1 MLAGVCRSVLLTR
14 SPLAWPNEPGRRMHM
29 ILSPARPSGDLPGAI
44 LAGPVLS
51 RCRPMDMGLGISVGT
66 PGPLQPGLVLW

>member
-1 MLAGVCRSVLLTR
+1 MLAGACRSVLLAR
-14 SPLAWPNEPGRRMHM
+14 SPLAWPNEPGRHMHM

-51 RCRPMDMGLGISVGT
+51 RG
-66 PGPLQPGLVLW
+66 